1 MYFKWNVPSKRKK
14 EKRWWGGGDVTL
26 GFLEG
31 ITKTFTGK
39 QAQS

>member
-14 EKRWWGGGDVTL
+14 EKRGGGRVTL